1 MSTPLLLEVA
11 AETDTNPTSF
21 YRGVGP
27 VWTRSALDIAMSV
40 HPTYFDLATL
50 LDSRIQCKGV
60 ISLKWHKMLSYRRAV
75 EGPCEHPLSVEILSA
90 TAKLRKFPLN

>member
-27 VWTRSALDIAMSV
+27 VRTRSALDIAMSV

-50 LDSRIQCKGV
+50 LDSRIQCT
-60 ISLKWHKMLSYRRAV
+60 LKWHKMLSYRRAV
-75 EGPCEHPLSVEILSA
+75 EGPCEHPLSVDILSA
-90 TAKLRKFPLN
+90 IQ